1 MKRSCMESYTVQTNE
16 LNKQIE
22 EILRGSFDLHV
33 HAGPDAYQARRMDAL
48 DTARVAHEAEMAGFV
63 LKSHQTATANLAT
76 TLNRVYPGLMV
87 EGSIT
92 LNREVGGLN
101 CSAIESAAK
110 LGATV
115 VWMPTYSA
123 EFSFDKL
130 KQNPHLADE
139 YKDSFERGSGFK
151 LISDDGNLIEQVLD
165 VIDVIKFYD
174 LVIASG
180 HVSPVETIAL
190 FQEAKAQGVERMIA
204 TNPVGIATF
213 AELQAIVETGAFVE
227 HTFLSCMP
235 GGSKNPQELVASV
248 RKLGVEHCVVTTNFG
263 QPSNPP
269 PAEGMRMAIAILL
282 ETGLTGNEIT
292 ALIKDNPLRLVRR

>member
-1 MKRSCMESYTVQTNE
+1 MNE
-16 LNKQIE
+16 LVE
-22 EILRGSFDLHV
+22 EILKGCYDLHV
-33 HAGPDAYQARRMDAL
+33 HAGPDPYLQRRMDAL
-48 DTARVAHEAEMAGFV
+48 ETARHAYEAEMAGFV

-151 LISDDGNLIEQVLD
+151 LISDDGKLIEQVVD
-165 VIDVIKFYD
+165 VIEVIKFYD

-180 HVSPVETIAL
+180 HVSPAETLAL
-190 FQEAKAQGVERMIA
+190 FREAKAQGIERMIA
-204 TNPVGIATF
+204 THPVGIATSG
-213 AELQAIVETGAFVE
+213 ELQAIVETGAFVE

-235 GGSKNPQELVASV
+235 GGSKNPQDVVASV

-263 QPSNPP
+263 QPANPP

-282 ETGLTGNEIT
+282 ETGLTGNEVT
-292 ALIKDNPLRLVRR
+292 TLVKDNPLRLVRR